1 MVKLSRYLKP
11 YWVYVLVAPLFMG
24 VEVYMDLLQPSYM
37 ADIVDKGIANG
48 DMNYVVNKLLIML
61 GIAFIGMLG
70 GLGCCYASSVAAL
83 GFGTDV
89 RSALF
94 RKIQTFSFANLDRFQ
109 TSSLITRLTNDIT
122 QLQNVVTM
130 SLAMMI
136 RAPLLCI
143 GSIIMTVRISPSLA
157 SILLVAIPVTIIGT
171 LFIIKK
177 GFPLFR
183 KVQSKIDKVNN
194 VMRENLAGVRLV
206 KAFVRKDFEE
216 KRFQIANEDLR
227 DTAIKAGR
235 VMATGMPMLMLV
247 TNLATV
253 AVLWLG
259 GIKVQ
264 NGTLE
269 IGNLIAFINYLTRI
283 MMSLVMVA
291 FSFVA
296 FSRGKV
302 SADRIREVLMEEP
315 DLVDPVRTSED
326 DLKQEPQITHGQV
339 VFENVTFSYVP
350 EGEPVLKNIS
360 FTARPGETIAI
371 LGETGAGKT
380 SLVSLI
386 PRLYDPQ
393 GGRVLIDGVD
403 VRDYTLY
410 NLRKEIGMVL
420 QTSLLF
426 SGSILDNLR
435 WGDPDADLEKVV
447 KAASIA
453 QAHEFI
459 MQTPNGYKTDLS
471 QGGVNLSGG
480 QKQRLNIART
490 LMKKP
495 KILILD
501 DSTSAVDMATEL
513 KIQQALRNWRHKS
526 TTFIIAQRISS
537 VMDADK
543 IIVLHQGRIVGI
555 GTHEELLAS
564 NPLYQDI
571 YQSQIGKE
579 TALNA

>member
-1 MVKLSRYLKP
+1 MIRISRYLKP
-11 YWVYVLVAPLFMG
+11 YWVYVLLAPLFMAL
-24 VEVYMDLLQPSYM
+24 EVYMDLLQPSYM

-48 DMNYVVNKLLIML
+48 DMNYVLTKLLIML

-70 GLGCCYASSVAAL
+70 GIGCVYASTVAAL
-83 GFGTDV
+83 GFGTDI
-89 RSALF
+89 RSDLF
-94 RKIQTFSFANLDRFQ
+94 RKIQTFSFANLDRFP
-109 TSSLITRLTNDIT
+109 TSSLITRLTNDVT

-143 GSIIMTVRISPSLA
+143 GSIIMTIKISPSLA
-157 SILLVAIPVTIIGT
+157 SVLLIALPLTIIGAIA
-171 LFIIKK
+171 IIKK

-183 KVQSKIDKVNN
+183 QVQSKIDRVNTI
-194 VMRENLAGVRLV
+194 MRENLAGVRLV
-206 KAFVRKDFEE
+206 KAFLRKDFEE
-216 KRFQIANEDLR
+216 KRFKVANEDLR
-227 DTAIKAGR
+227 DTAITAGR
-235 VMATGMPMLMLV
+235 IMASGMPLLMLI

-264 NGTLE
+264 NGTLQ
-269 IGNLIAFINYLTRI
+269 IGELIAFINYLTRI
-283 MMSLVMVA
+283 MMSLVMIA
-291 FSFVA
+291 FNLIA

-315 DLVDPVRTSED
+315 DIVDPAENRGSTS
-326 DLKQEPQITHGQV
+326 QEPKITRGEV
-339 VFENVTFSYVP
+339 VFENVTFSYSP
-350 EGEPVLKNIS
+350 DGEPVLKNIS
-360 FTARPGETIAI
+360 FTAEPGETVAI
-371 LGETGAGKT
+371 LGETGSGKT
-380 SLVSLI
+380 TLVSLI

-393 GGRVLIDGVD
+393 EGRILIDGID
-403 VRDYTLY
+403 VREYSLY
-410 NLRKEIGMVL
+410 NLRKEIGMVM
-420 QTSLLF
+420 QNSLLF

-435 WGDPDADLEKVV
+435 WGDPEADLEKAIE
-447 KAASIA
+447 AATIA
-453 QAHEFI
+453 QAHHFI
-459 MQTPNGYKTDLS
+459 MQTPNGYESDLS

-480 QKQRLNIART
+480 QKQRLNIARA
-490 LMKKP
+490 LMKRP

-501 DSTSAVDMATEL
+501 DATSAVDMATEL
-513 KIQQALRNWRHKS
+513 KIQQALKRWDHKC

-543 IIVLHQGRIVGI
+543 IIVLEQGRIAGM

-571 YQSQIGKE
+571 YRSQIGKE
-579 TALNA
+579 EKIYA